1 MPELPEVEVVK
12 KSLNKKI
19 QNLVIEK
26 VKIIDKNLRYEVNKH
41 ELLKVIGRRIIKID
55 RRSKFLIF
63 KMNKNINLL
72 FHLGMTGKFFF
83 INRKK
88 KKFKTSFYYS
98 LNDIKDKK
106 HDRIIFFFHKNQKL
120 IYNDIRKF
128 GFVKLY
134 NHDDLYSSFHIKNL
148 GPEPLE
154 NKFNKDYFKKYII
167 GRDRKIKDIL
177 MDQKCVSGLGN
188 IYVNE
193 VLFLSGVSP
202 IKKVNKLKEFE
213 IHKLVKNIKKILKS
227 SIKLGGS
234 SIKDFYS
241 GDGKKG
247 AFQQHFKIYGRQD
260 EKCSN
265 TDCNKNVSRIIISNR
280 ASFFCKRCQK

>member
-88 KKFKTSFYYS
+88 KSSRQVF
-98 LNDIKDKK
+98 
-106 HDRIIFFFHKNQKL
+106 IIH
-120 IYNDIRKF
+120 
-128 GFVKLY
+128 
-134 NHDDLYSSFHIKNL
+134 
-148 GPEPLE
+148 
-154 NKFNKDYFKKYII
+154 
-167 GRDRKIKDIL
+167 
-177 MDQKCVSGLGN
+177 
-188 IYVNE
+188 
-193 VLFLSGVSP
+193 
-202 IKKVNKLKEFE
+202 
-213 IHKLVKNIKKILKS
+213 
-227 SIKLGGS
+227 
-234 SIKDFYS
+234 
-241 GDGKKG
+241 
-247 AFQQHFKIYGRQD
+247 
-260 EKCSN
+260 
-265 TDCNKNVSRIIISNR
+265 
-280 ASFFCKRCQK
+280 